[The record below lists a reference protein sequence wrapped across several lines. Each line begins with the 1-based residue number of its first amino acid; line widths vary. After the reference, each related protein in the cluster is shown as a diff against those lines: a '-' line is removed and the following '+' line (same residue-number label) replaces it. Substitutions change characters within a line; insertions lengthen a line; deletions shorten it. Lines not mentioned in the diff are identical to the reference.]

1 MRKLVISLAAA
12 GTALALATPASAQ
25 YSPAYSPTPQR
36 YGYGYNHWGHVR
48 ALQERID
55 RVQSNIN
62 RLDRRDA
69 IRDRIA
75 DRLRDEARSV
85 EKRLRRSARYGFTP
99 HEANYV
105 ERQVFSLEQH
115 VRMAL
120 GNRWRNDWGFNGY
133 NGYAYGNYDPSY
145 ADRDRDGRID
155 RWEDDRG
162 RDRDD

>member
-12 GTALALATPASAQ
+12 GTAFALPTPASAQ
-25 YSPAYSPTPQR
+25 YSPTPQR
-36 YGYGYNHWGHVR
+36 YGYGYDNWGHVR

-55 RVQSNIN
+55 RVQRNIN

-69 IRDRIA
+69 IRDRTA
-75 DRLRDEARSV
+75 ERLRDEARWV

-99 HEANYV
+99 QEANNV
-105 ERQVFSLEQH
+105 ERRVFSLEQH

-133 NGYAYGNYDPSY
+133 NGYAHGNYDPSY

-162 RDRDD
+162 RERDND